1 MRQHRPTP
9 GHDPRGGF
17 AELEPTA
24 EKINGEGMLSVLP
37 ERPLPISFVC
47 EPLADIVNTVVPGET
62 QVDQGHG
69 AHLVRTVDAHE
80 LMSRLLIDP
89 RLPAATRAA
98 LEELDLKYGLLEL
111 ADT

>member
-1 MRQHRPTP
+1 MLLVF
-9 GHDPRGGF
+9 PRANREALRESNEL
-17 AELEPTA
+17 AEILDA
-24 EKINGEGMLSVLP
+24 SI
-37 ERPLPISFVC
+37 
-47 EPLADIVNTVVPGET
+47 
-62 QVDQGHG
+62 

-80 LMSRLLIDP
+80 LMSRLVIDP